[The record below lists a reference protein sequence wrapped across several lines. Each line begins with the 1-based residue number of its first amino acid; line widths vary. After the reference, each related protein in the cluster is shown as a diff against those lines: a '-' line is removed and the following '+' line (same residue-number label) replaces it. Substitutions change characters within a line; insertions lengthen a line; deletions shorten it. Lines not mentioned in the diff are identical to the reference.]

1 MREPSTFSALLA
13 RIGTALEARGVP
25 YMVIGGHAA
34 ILYGEP
40 RLTRDID
47 ITVELGPDRLEDLLE
62 VVREAGLVPAQGAE
76 ELARRNYVLPCSDPA
91 TYLDVDII
99 LAVSAY
105 EQEAMA
111 RTRTVVVGGAGV
123 RFAAPE
129 DVLIHKIVA
138 GRPRDIEDARAIL
151 VRSPD
156 LDRQYIMRWLRGFE
170 ATLSSPVVQQF
181 LDLDRHLRSN

>member
-1 MREPSTFSALLA
+1 MLEPSIFSALLA
-13 RIGTALEARGVP
+13 RVGKTLEARGMP

-47 ITVELGPDRLEDLLE
+47 ITVGAGPDRLGDLLK
-62 VVREAGLVPAQGAE
+62 VVREAGLVPASGAE
-76 ELARRNYVLPCSDPA
+76 ELALRNYVLPCSDPA
-91 TYLDVDII
+91 TQIDVDII
-99 LAVSAY
+99 LSVSAY
-105 EQEAMA
+105 EQEAMG
-111 RTRTVVVGGAGV
+111 RTRAVPIGEATV

-151 VRSPD
+151 ARSQQ
-156 LDRQYIMRWLRGFE
+156 LDREYILKWLREFE
-170 ATLSSPVVQQF
+170 HTLSSPLVKQF
-181 LDLDRHLRSN
+181 LDLEALL